1 MHVDLKP
8 RLGRRRYLRAL
19 ADMSP
24 EQRLT
29 KAFELSRW
37 SRELFMAGLRERF
50 PELAPDALRDLY
62 LERLRKCHSRPS

>member
-1 MHVDLKP
+1 MPVQLKP
-8 RLGRRRYLRAL
+8 RLERQRYLRTL
-19 ADMSP
+19 AAMSP

-37 SRELFMAGLRERF
+37 SRDLFMAGLRERY
-50 PELAPDALRDLY
+50 PELGPDALRDLY